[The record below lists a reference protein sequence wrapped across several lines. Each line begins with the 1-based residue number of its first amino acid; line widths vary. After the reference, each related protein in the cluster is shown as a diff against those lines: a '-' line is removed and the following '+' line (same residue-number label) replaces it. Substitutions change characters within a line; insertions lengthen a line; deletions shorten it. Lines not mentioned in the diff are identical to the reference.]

1 MKKIKTL
8 LITFEFSDRSCGGD
22 GVYAFEL
29 AKILS
34 ENGVEMHVIAAS
46 PKETRREVIND
57 NLVIY
62 WQKTIFKPF
71 MRRPLFFN
79 SIRKNYK
86 KIIKEENIDII
97 HSNDYAGFLIAGKLP
112 IITTILHPRFC
123 EINNFGLQSMMNLLG
138 QVMENKVLKKSDK
151 IIAISHLT
159 YDLLL
164 SKYPAFKNKTNV
176 IVVGVDINKFK
187 KVKSDIRK
195 KYNIKKNEILLFSPG
210 GARQKRKGSEILFE
224 ALSKLK
230 KEYTFKCIITGKDM
244 DIGWGEKF
252 RKIIKSFPLK
262 DNLIL
267 TGEVDYDELPKYYS
281 TSDIVVFPSLFEG
294 FGIPTLEAMA
304 CEKPII
310 ATKTGE
316 APYIITNLKNG
327 LLIDPGDSE
336 GLYKK
341 IKFLIENRD
350 IRINLGKNG
359 RKSIEKKY
367 SWEEIVKEYIKV
379 YEELV
384 K

>member
-1 MKKIKTL
+1 M
-8 LITFEFSDRSCGGD
+8 
-22 GVYAFEL
+22 
-29 AKILS
+29 
-34 ENGVEMHVIAAS
+34 
-46 PKETRREVIND
+46 
-57 NLVIY
+57 
-62 WQKTIFKPF
+62 
-71 MRRPLFFN
+71 
-79 SIRKNYK
+79 
-86 KIIKEENIDII
+86 
-97 HSNDYAGFLIAGKLP
+97 
-112 IITTILHPRFC
+112 
-123 EINNFGLQSMMNLLG
+123 
-138 QVMENKVLKKSDK
+138 
-151 IIAISHLT
+151 
-159 YDLLL
+159 
-164 SKYPAFKNKTNV
+164 
-176 IVVGVDINKFK
+176 GVDINKFK

-244 DIGWGEKF
+244 DFGWGEKF